1 VEYQFDWKGDG
12 TVLSTWGAANRSNSW
27 TSPGT
32 YFPRVRGRC
41 TLHPSIVSFWSP
53 TLTVRILPPPP
64 AVDNLPFGFS
74 DIPVPSATL
83 SGVIQVGGWALDDV
97 MVTKVEL
104 RSDMSFWPYIGDL
117 YYTCGTRP
125 DISVTYPNYPNN
137 DCAGWGYMWLTNS
150 MSATNDPQTGQP
162 LEGTTHQFYLRVYDS
177 AGQYADI
184 GHRNITITNNT
195 SQTPFGAM
203 DVPSAGE
210 IVSGPINVMGWA
222 LAKGKRR
229 VTQAL
234 VRVDGVSLGQVN
246 YGLNWPAL
254 AQVFPVSIYPYS
266 ENAAYAYSLDTTQFT
281 NGQHALDVVAIDELG
296 NLSGIGSRY
305 IYIQN

>member
-1 VEYQFDWKGDG
+1 MEYQFDWKGDG

-125 DISVTYPNYPNN
+125 DIRVTYPNYPNN

-281 NGQHALDVVAIDELG
+281 NGQHALDVVAIGELG